1 MPKDK
6 LINEAQRVLSVDKEL
21 IEVNIYNSVLEG
33 KIKIEKINEIEAV
46 YSLPYYFCE
55 LGVTNKIITLSIE
68 NFQTINSDITFE
80 ISSFEKKNNIV
91 FADSQKKQY

>member
-1 MPKDK
+1 MPKEK
-6 LINEAQRVLSVDKEL
+6 LIAECQKVLVVDNEL

-33 KIKIEKINEIEAV
+33 KIKVEKINDIEAV

-68 NFQTINSDITFE
+68 NFQTINSDISFE
-80 ISSFEKKNNIV
+80 I
-91 FADSQKKQY
+91 Y

>member
-68 NFQTINSDITFE
+68 NF
-80 ISSFEKKNNIV
+80 KL
-91 FADSQKKQY
+91 